1 MLNLYK
7 MPEYT
12 FPAGFLWG
20 SATAGHQIEG
30 NNIHSQYWKQELE
43 IKTPG
48 YEVSGMAC
56 NSWELY
62 KEDIRILKELKHQAY
77 RFSIEWSR
85 IEPAQGVH
93 DEAALN
99 RYLEQ
104 LRLLKEAGIHTN
116 VTLWHFTHPLW
127 FEELG
132 GFSKEEN
139 LDHFRRHVAY
149 LVPRIAHL
157 TDS

>member
-30 NNIHSQYWKQELE
+30 NNIHSRYWKQELE

-93 DEAALN
+93 DEEALN

-104 LRLLKEAGIHTN
+104 LRLLIPMSPCG
-116 VTLWHFTHPLW
+116 TLPILCGLKSWGDLAKRKILTTSAAMWRTLC
-127 FEELG
+127 
-132 GFSKEEN
+132 
-139 LDHFRRHVAY
+139 RRS
-149 LVPRIAHL
+149 PI
-157 TDS
+157 